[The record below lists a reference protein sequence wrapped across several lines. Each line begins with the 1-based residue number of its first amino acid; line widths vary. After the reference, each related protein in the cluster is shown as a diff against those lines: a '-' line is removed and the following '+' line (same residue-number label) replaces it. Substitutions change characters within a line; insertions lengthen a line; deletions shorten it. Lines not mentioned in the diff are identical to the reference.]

1 MPDKLSTI
9 TKYCRSSISNHI
21 IFCLG
26 KKHSLCQCRVC
37 ISTSQDETNRTS
49 HTLTMTAYCKLYCEF
64 VIDISLCVFRFLI
77 TFSPVP
83 VKSEE
88 PQSIV
93 IFDIRTGQRKRGFNC
108 ETHAQATWPIFK

>member
-1 MPDKLSTI
+1 M
-9 TKYCRSSISNHI
+9 
-21 IFCLG
+21 
-26 KKHSLCQCRVC
+26 
-37 ISTSQDETNRTS
+37 
-49 HTLTMTAYCKLYCEF
+49 
-64 VIDISLCVFRFLI
+64 I
-77 TFSPVP
+77 TFSPLP